1 VTDLDKAIQRT
12 EALLKAFPPGSL
24 SCEGHV
30 GKWRVMYDLKAQH
43 PKHWDQDD
51 EAFRNG
57 GWKPLDLST
66 EDRARFI
73 ASAPELV
80 RRMLDVVKDAKAL
93 VDCIDKFLEKS
104 DSRFEVTIGAQK
116 FEWNMT
122 AELRQALTAFGERVG
137 GGDP

>member
-1 VTDLDKAIQRT
+1 MTDLDKAIRRC
-12 EALLKAFPPGSL
+12 EELLKALPPGSL
-24 SCEGHV
+24 SCEGH
-30 GKWRVMYDLKAQH
+30 GDKWRVMYDLKAQY

-80 RRMLDVVKDAKAL
+80 RAALEVIKAAREYSDYCPCVGL
-93 VDCIDKFLEKS
+93 TYHGSHTNRCIAVRE
-104 DSRFEVTIGAQK
+104 
-116 FEWNMT
+116 
-122 AELRQALTAFGERVG
+122 ALTAFGERVG
-137 GGDP
+137 GDK